1 MTNPRRFPPRART
14 RAVLLASAV
23 MAGLLSVVLW
33 YSAST
38 MALAGSPVDPD
49 GQVLDRSWD
58 TRRLGAAVVMFNVA
72 LVALFAALVPPS
84 GMAEA
89 SQDAP
94 DAPQDA
100 PDAPQDAPEAPA
112 GDSEAPG
119 APPVQEAAHEN

>member
-1 MTNPRRFPPRART
+1 MTNPRRVPPRGRT
-14 RAVLLASAV
+14 RAILLASAV

-84 GMAEA
+84 GMA
-89 SQDAP
+89 
-94 DAPQDA
+94 
-100 PDAPQDAPEAPA
+100 DAPQDAPEESQDAPDTPG
-112 GDSEAPG
+112 GDSDAPG
-119 APPVQEAAHEN
+119 EPPVQEAAHES

>member
-1 MTNPRRFPPRART
+1 MTNPRRVPPRART
-14 RAVLLASAV
+14 RAILLASAV

-84 GMAEA
+84 GRAE
-89 SQDAP
+89 
-94 DAPQDA
+94 
-100 PDAPQDAPEAPA
+100 APQDAPEEPRDKPDTPG
-112 GDSEAPG
+112 GDSDAPG
-119 APPVQEAAHEN
+119 EAPVQEAAHEN